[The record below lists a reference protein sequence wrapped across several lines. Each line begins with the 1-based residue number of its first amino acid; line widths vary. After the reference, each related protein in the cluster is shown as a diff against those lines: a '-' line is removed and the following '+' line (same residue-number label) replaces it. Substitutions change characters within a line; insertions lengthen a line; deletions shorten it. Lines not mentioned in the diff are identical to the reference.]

1 MAQTDSLTIFTPSL
15 KEIFAIALK
24 LPAAP
29 QIVAELSEL
38 LQDINTDLDQIAT
51 LLRRDGPLAAAIL
64 RISNSAFYGGGG
76 IGSIDEAVNRVGF
89 GEVYRL
95 VGCAA
100 TSQLADRAL
109 GFYGVEAQT
118 LREHMVCTALACEVL
133 AAESGFNPRYAYT
146 SGLLRPIGMMVLDRL
161 AREHLS
167 LSEAYRIDGGEGYSI
182 WERQVLH
189 IQNAAVTAVVLR
201 EWNFSSEI
209 VEAVRGHTFE
219 LHARDAT
226 AGAALLHL
234 ACWIVTQMGHGL
246 PGERDSWQIEPR
258 KLELAR
264 VTEEQVNRCIEYATA
279 HFERLKLALH

>member
-15 KEIFAIALK
+15 KEIFAIALR

-38 LQDINTDLDQIAT
+38 LQDINTDLDQIST
-51 LLRRDGPLAAAIL
+51 LLRRDGPLAASIL

-76 IGSIDEAVNRVGF
+76 IGSVDEAVNRVGF

-100 TSQLADRAL
+100 TAQLADRAL
-109 GFYGVEAQT
+109 AFYGVEAQN

-146 SGLLRPIGMMVLDRL
+146 AGLLRPIGMMVLDRL

-167 LSEAYRIDGGEGYSI
+167 LSEAFRPEGPDGYNV

-201 EWNFSSEI
+201 EWNFSSEV
-209 VEAVRGHTFE
+209 VEAVRGHAFE
-219 LHARDAT
+219 LHSREAT
-226 AGAALLHL
+226 RGAALLHI
-234 ACWIVTQMGHGL
+234 AGWMAAQMGQGL
-246 PGERDSWQIEPR
+246 PGERDLWQFDPA
-258 KLELAR
+258 KLEIAQ
-264 VTEEQVNRCIEYATA
+264 VNEEQVRRSMEYASV
-279 HFERLKLALH
+279 HFERLRLALH